1 MKSNNRVLSQILFV
15 WSWTRFGTFST
26 RYGGKLSNQEPLHDC
41 VIDPILWRY
50 VKGNKVLA
58 LGLNTDVK
66 LFSRGELK
74 VTIFPYIKFFI
85 NLTFNVKNVQGGGT
99 DASLHL

>member
-1 MKSNNRVLSQILFV
+1 M
-15 WSWTRFGTFST
+15 
-26 RYGGKLSNQEPLHDC
+26 
-41 VIDPILWRY
+41 
-50 VKGNKVLA
+50 LA

-74 VTIFPYIKFFI
+74 VAIFPYIKFFI